1 MWERAR
7 RVSTLKEKPI
17 VAPFGVVV
25 ASADRFSVGFR
36 RKKQWRTLRGRI
48 TSLIDVRAKEKIAR

>member
-1 MWERAR
+1 
-7 RVSTLKEKPI
+7 LKEKPI